1 MGERLMQERLAL
13 ICRLPEQYPWSRVSN
28 PVWQEPHSEFF
39 AARIF
44 SNTFAT
50 YVEYE
55 SSGVIYRVI
64 EKKMLA
70 SYGILFSTKGD
81 RNAG

>member
-1 MGERLMQERLAL
+1 MSERLMQERLAL

-39 AARIF
+39 AARILA
-44 SNTFAT
+44 NTFAT

-55 SSGVIYRVI
+55 SSGVVYRVVNKESLI
-64 EKKMLA
+64 I
-70 SYGILFSTKGD
+70 YGVRFPGEVD
-81 RNAG
+81 RA